1 VTTARTLL
9 EFDATYA
16 REVPGMSLP
25 WSAADAPAPALLA
38 LNEELAAEL
47 GVDQAALREPDGVR
61 FLVGQGLPEGV
72 TPVAQVY
79 AGHQFGM
86 YQPRLG
92 DGRALLLGDVVDLHG
107 RRRDLHLK
115 GSGRTPFARGGDG
128 LAVVGPM
135 LLEYLMGEAMHAL
148 GIPTTRALAVVATGT
163 TVQRE
168 RLLPGAVLCR
178 VAGSHLRVGTFQ
190 YAAATGDRDVLRAL
204 ADHAIARHHPEVADA
219 DQPYLEL
226 FRRVCAAQADL
237 VARWMLVGFVHGV
250 MNTDNTTISGETID
264 YGPCAFMDRV
274 DPATVFSSIDARG
287 RYAYGNQPSIVQW
300 NLARLGEA
308 LVPLLTDD
316 DDLDTAGAALN
327 EVLAAFPDVYAQ
339 RWAEGMAAKLG
350 IAEPDLELGTDLMT
364 MLHAQR
370 IDFTSFFRALA
381 AGTARDL
388 FLDRDAFDIWA
399 ARRDALLPADRDAV
413 AAGMNRLNPVVI
425 PRNHHVEPA
434 LRAAERGD
442 LAPFRR
448 LLGAVS
454 SPFEERADLA
464 DLVGP
469 PPEDA
474 IPHVTYCGT

>member
-1 VTTARTLL
+1 MTTARTLL
-9 EFDATYA
+9 QLDATYA
-16 REVPGMSLP
+16 RDVPGMSLP
-25 WSAADAPAPALLA
+25 WTAAEAPAPELLV

-47 GVDQAALREPDGVR
+47 GVDPAALRDADGVR
-61 FLVGQGLPEGV
+61 FLAGQGLPEEV

-92 DGRALLLGDVVDLHG
+92 DGRALLLGDVVDVHG

-128 LAVVGPM
+128 FAVVGPM

-163 TVQRE
+163 QVRRE
-168 RLLPGAVLCR
+168 RMLPGAVLCR
-178 VAGSHLRVGTFQ
+178 VAESHLRVGTFQ
-190 YAAATGDRDVLRAL
+190 YAAATGDHDVLRAL
-204 ADHAIARHHPEVADA
+204 ADHAIARHHPGAADSP
-219 DQPYLEL
+219 QPYLEL

-264 YGPCAFMDRV
+264 YGPCAFMDVV
-274 DPATVFSSIDARG
+274 DPGTVFSSIDERG
-287 RYAYGNQPSIVQW
+287 RYAYGNQPAIMRW

-308 LVPLLTDD
+308 LVPLLG
-316 DDLDTAGAALN
+316 DDLDATGEALN
-327 EVLAAFPDVYAQ
+327 EVLAAFPDLYER
-339 RWAEGMAAKLG
+339 RWAGHMAAKLG
-350 IAEPDLELGTDLMT
+350 IATPDLALGNDLMT
-364 MLHAQR
+364 LLQAER
-370 IDFTSFFRALA
+370 VDFTTFFRALST
-381 AGTARDL
+381 GTARDL
-388 FLDRDAFDIWA
+388 VLDRAAFDVWA

-413 AAGMNRLNPVVI
+413 AAAMDRVNPVRI

-442 LAPFRR
+442 LGPFLR
-448 LLGAVS
+448 LLDAVTT
-454 SPFEERADLA
+454 PFDERPELADLA
-464 DLVGP
+464 GP
-469 PPEDA
+469 PPTDA
-474 IPHVTYCGT
+474 LPHITYCGT